1 MSPHSSTHEISV
13 DTLFSALI
21 AQGAPMVMA
30 LDDSYLCQTL
40 GYTSITAAQKRRE
53 RGDYPP
59 TTYIGG
65 RVVVMLP
72 ALAAWLA
79 TKSNAPEAAAPRPS
93 AELIPASSPRKR
105 GRPRKAV
112 TTHAT
117 IGSGGAR

>member
-1 MSPHSSTHEISV
+1 MSPDIPTQRISV
-13 DTLFSALI
+13 DTLFAALI
-21 AQGAPMVMA
+21 SQGAPMVMA
-30 LDDSYLCQTL
+30 LDDPYLCQTL

-79 TKSNAPEAAAPRPS
+79 TKSTAPEAAAPQPS
-93 AELIPASSPRKR
+93 AELILASSARKP

-112 TTHAT
+112 AMP
-117 IGSGGAR
+117 ILVQSGGAR

>member
-1 MSPHSSTHEISV
+1 MSPDIPTQRISV
-13 DTLFSALI
+13 DTLFVALI
-21 AQGAPMVMA
+21 SQGAPMVMA
-30 LDDSYLCQTL
+30 LDDPFLSQTL
-40 GYTSITAAQKRRE
+40 AYTSITAAQRRRE

-79 TKSNAPEAAAPRPS
+79 AKSTAPEAAAPRPS
-93 AELIPASSPRKR
+93 AELIPASSRRRR

-112 TTHAT
+112 DTPAT
-117 IGSGGAR
+117 IGSGGA